1 MSKTKVKY
9 KSKSVQKKEKKEKF
23 DIGLDMVEC
32 YRWLENKQESI
43 ARAKREGNI
52 ELAESIAKE
61 VVCSAQSR
69 AVAIQTVAS
78 NKGSRSPGLSKKSFK
93 TNEDYIRMM
102 ATLEEIISN
111 PKEYK
116 ATPLQRI
123 YIPKKDGNLRPLSIP
138 SYTDRCLQALY
149 KLAIEPMAEEVA
161 DFSSYGFRPIRGVS
175 WAVGRVLSG
184 LNNPLANYRFVVD
197 LDISGCFDNIDQEFL
212 SQSIPFIPKSII
224 WQWLKCGYIE
234 RNSDTIQPTVSGVP
248 QGGIISP
255 LAMNLTLDGLE
266 FHIKKAISDSP
277 CKSKGCTYC
286 RYADDM
292 VIFTTNEET
301 AKVALEAVKEFL
313 AVRGLEI
320 KKAKT
325 SIRNI
330 ESDRGGFEFL
340 GFRFR
345 KVYRRNRKRLS
356 GQVGIPIAAV
366 KKFRSQI
373 KAIGK
378 SKKQLHTIIDEMNQV
393 IRGWGYNYR
402 FAHTSTYVYSN
413 LAYWCWKQFYKVCYK
428 RTKDKYDKAN
438 HEFINEKVLSSYFV
452 SIKGG
457 KSTYPLVYDKN
468 GKAHHLFNISSI
480 EYCPP
485 TFTNSVR
492 NAFVFEDSQELIKVN
507 LRSKS
512 SWKRAILEK
521 WGPCCG
527 LCRKNLEINIIP
539 YELHHILPKRFG
551 GKNSPNNV
559 VPLCKSPCHKMV
571 STSIQQSNILE
582 IQKYISLGILE
593 LPMEYLDN
601 LKSSQNS

>member
-1 MSKTKVKY
+1 MSKSKVKM
-9 KSKSVQKKEKKEKF
+9 KAKKPQKFFRREKF
-23 DIGLDMVEC
+23 DIGMDMVEC
-32 YRWLENKQESI
+32 YRWLENKQEII

-52 ELAESIAKE
+52 EYAESIAKE
-61 VVCSAQSR
+61 VVCSPQGK
-69 AVAIQTVAS
+69 AVAIQTVAT
-78 NKGSRSPGLSKKSFK
+78 NKGSRSPGLSKESFK
-93 TNEDYIRMM
+93 TNEDYMNMM
-102 ATLEEIISN
+102 GILEEIISD
-111 PKEYK
+111 PKKYK

-123 YIPKKDGNLRPLSIP
+123 YIPKKDGSPRPLSIP

-175 WAVGRVLSG
+175 WAVGRVLNG
-184 LNNPLANYRFVVD
+184 LNNPLANYRYVVD

-212 SQSIPFIPKSII
+212 SQGIPFIPKSII

-234 RNSDTIQPTVSGVP
+234 RYSDTVHPTIRGVP

-266 FHIKKAISDSP
+266 FHIKKEISNSQS
-277 CKSKGCTYC
+277 KSKGCTYC

-301 AKVALEAVKEFL
+301 AHLALEAVKQFL

-320 KKAKT
+320 KEAKT
-325 SIRNI
+325 KITNI
-330 ESDRGGFEFL
+330 EKDRKGFEFL

-345 KVYRRNRKRLS
+345 KVYRRNRKRSS
-356 GQVGIPIAAV
+356 GQVGIPLAAV
-366 KKFRSQI
+366 KKFKSQI
-373 KAIGK
+373 KLIGK
-378 SKKQLHTIIDEMNQV
+378 SKKQLHSIIDEMNQV

-402 FAHTSTYVYSN
+402 YAHTSTYVYSN
-413 LAYWCWKQFYKVCYK
+413 LAYWCWKQFYKICYK

-438 HEFINEKVLSSYFV
+438 HEFINEKVLSNYFV
-452 SIKGG
+452 SVKGG
-457 KSTYPLVYDKN
+457 KSTYPLVYDQN
-468 GKAHHLFNISSI
+468 GKPHSLFNISSI

-512 SWKRAILEK
+512 SWKRSILEK

-527 LCRKNLEINIIP
+527 LCRKNLEINNIP
-539 YELHHILPKRFG
+539 YELHHILPRRFG
-551 GKNSPNNV
+551 GKNTPNNV
-559 VPLCKSPCHKMV
+559 VPLCKTPCHKMV
-571 STSIQQSNILE
+571 SSSIQKSDILE

-593 LPMEYLDN
+593 VPMEYLDK
-601 LKSSQNS
+601 LKSS